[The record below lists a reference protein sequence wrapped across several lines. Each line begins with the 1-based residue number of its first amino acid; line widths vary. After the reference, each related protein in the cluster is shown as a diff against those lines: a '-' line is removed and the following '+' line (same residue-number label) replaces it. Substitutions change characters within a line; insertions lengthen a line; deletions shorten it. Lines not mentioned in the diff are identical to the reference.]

1 MGIDI
6 LALAGLITAIGSLVG
21 VFVTLRRVRG
31 EIAVERV
38 RINADV
44 SQAMLD
50 QARQWLAHQGD
61 YVSTLRVDI
70 GDLRERIR
78 EMNIDL
84 ERQDRTH
91 REQVRAL
98 EAEMERRDDVHR
110 QYVRYLLRNLAELT
124 EQVCETAG
132 QKPRVISMTYEEF
145 TRDL

>member
-1 MGIDI
+1 VGIDLSS
-6 LALAGLITAIGSLVG
+6 LAALLMAIGSLVG
-21 VFVTLRRVRG
+21 VFITLRRVRG

-132 QKPRVISMTYEEF
+132 QKPRVVSMTYEEF

>member
-1 MGIDI
+1 VGIDLSS
-6 LALAGLITAIGSLVG
+6 LAALLMAIGSLVG
-21 VFVTLRRVRG
+21 VFITLRRVRG

-70 GDLRERIR
+70 SDLRERIR

-110 QYVRYLLRNLAELT
+110 QYVRYLLRNLAALT

-145 TRDL
+145 IRDL